1 MRVVYV
7 CLCFGGISPLCAD
20 FAAVCMHVYMMLCG
34 VLVADVCS
42 AIVSRCLVC
51 AAVALAWWLTSLG
64 LSHTNVSLFYL
75 VRRETLH
82 QYTGQKPGS

>member
-42 AIVSRCLVC
+42 AIVSLCL
-51 AAVALAWWLTSLG
+51 AAVMLPLPLFVYPESCLG
-64 LSHTNVSLFYL
+64 PMD
-75 VRRETLH
+75 
-82 QYTGQKPGS
+82 QKFVFFFFF